1 MYFWVV
7 LMLVCATDGRTL
19 FSRENTVPDSWM
31 TVSLSSETTVGMLVS
46 STKGAVG
53 TVASVTT
60 EMMTTVVTVAPVV
73 SAAAEADDSRV
84 EAMPDFYDFEDANG
98 TGSIDFLDFE
108 DYVDAVTVGVR
119 DVVVHEGQTLN
130 TTYRSEF
137 AEGSATD
144 KSVADEVSDKL
155 VAVLER
161 ITLSLCLT
169 LRTVCYS
176 VSFIICGK
184 RDMW

>member
-1 MYFWVV
+1 
-7 LMLVCATDGRTL
+7 
-19 FSRENTVPDSWM
+19 
-31 TVSLSSETTVGMLVS
+31 MLVS

-60 EMMTTVVTVAPVV
+60 EMLTTVVTVAPVV
-73 SAAAEADDSRV
+73 NATAEANDGRV
-84 EAMPDFYDFEDANG
+84 EAVPDFYDFENANG
-98 TGSIDFLDFE
+98 TSSVDFVDFE
-108 DYVDAVTVGVR
+108 DYDDVVASGVR
-119 DVVVHEGQTLN
+119 DVAVHEGQTLN

-137 AEGSATD
+137 AKGSATD
-144 KSVADEVSDKL
+144 KSVADEISDKL

-176 VSFIICGK
+176 VAFIICGK
-184 RDMW
+184 LGMW